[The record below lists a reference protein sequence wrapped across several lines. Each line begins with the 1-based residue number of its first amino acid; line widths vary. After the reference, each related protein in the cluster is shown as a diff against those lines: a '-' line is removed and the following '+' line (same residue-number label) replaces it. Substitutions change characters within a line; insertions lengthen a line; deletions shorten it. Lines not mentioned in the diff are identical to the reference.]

1 MDLRKLQKTGD
12 GTYFVTLPKA
22 WVSRIGA
29 DRGALLNF
37 SEAKDG
43 SLLISPVLENARKF
57 TSATL
62 KPSRILEREIEE
74 KYLLGYD
81 IIRIES
87 GQMLGSEVRDLVR
100 ASLKKFVGLEIV
112 EEDSKSIVVQCLIEP
127 SLLAP
132 EKILRR
138 LHSVTMAM
146 ERDAIV
152 AFLTRNARLAATVR
166 ERDEE
171 VNRTYFLL
179 VRAVRAALTS
189 AITAQK
195 LNVTPIDCLD
205 YRIVA
210 SLMEKFGDYSVA
222 IAEAVSRESSPFK
235 GGFPKAMEKAGTI
248 INAMYDSAVQ
258 AVLSRS
264 LRLVAKV
271 EQLQTECDEAVG
283 AVEKFL
289 TSMNPRTITIV
300 TSGIASLKAMR
311 EVNIDIADLAVTRYP
326 AVEGER
332 ITAANRVVV

>member
-12 GTYFVTLPKA
+12 GTYFITLPKP

-43 SLLISPVLENARKF
+43 SLLISPILENARKF
-57 TSATL
+57 ASVTL

-87 GQMLGSEVRDLVR
+87 GQSLGSEVRDLIR

-112 EEDSKSIVVQCLIEP
+112 EEDSKTIVVQCLIEP
-127 SLLAP
+127 SLLVP

-138 LHSVTMAM
+138 LHSVTMGM
-146 ERDAIV
+146 ERDALV
-152 AFLTRNARLAATVR
+152 AFLTRNTKLAATVR

-189 AITAQK
+189 ATTAQK
-195 LNVTPIDCLD
+195 LNVSPIDCLD

-210 SLMEKFGDYSVA
+210 SLMEKFGDHSVA
-222 IAEAVSRESSPFK
+222 IAGAVPGDSAPFR
-235 GGFPKAMEKAGTI
+235 GGFPKAMERAGEA

-258 AVLSRS
+258 AVLLRN

-271 EQLQTECDEAVG
+271 EQLQVECDHAIA

-289 TSMNPRTITIV
+289 ASMDPRTITMA

-311 EVNIDIADLAVTRYP
+311 EVNVDIADLAVTRYP
-326 AVEGER
+326 ASEEDGKGSG
-332 ITAANRVVV
+332 TP